1 LLIAHFADTHVG
13 VKLYGF
19 EWSLEAVVEHF
30 KNAVEKALEER
41 VNAIVFSG
49 DLFDK
54 PHPPNKALKAVIETV
69 HRAVERGVRVY
80 SVLGEHDLP
89 KVADIPPQHLIPGLR
104 TPFREEGL
112 LDCFT
117 VSGVEYCIAGV
128 NHIPLKYGKALKQKL
143 LGLIESTA
151 SKAGWRGVLALH
163 QNIVN
168 FMKFEPGLELS
179 EMPSKPMYIA
189 MGHIHRRI
197 IFTREGGQVVAYPG
211 SLEIVRRDEVVEWK
225 QSGKGFYLVDLS
237 GDTARVEKV
246 DVEVIPQEVVEAD
259 VQNLEKSIAQ
269 AAAKLPRDKRS
280 ILHVIAVLKPS
291 EKADVVGLVKSAVLR
306 FSQNISVR
314 IEKRYVEERAGEA
327 LAAEPVSEVD
337 AIAEV
342 LGGSQYRD
350 LAEKVYLLKQAVL
363 EGDEAAIDRLI
374 DEIAEHSYWST
385 RVKPPVITLPQ
396 TIKQSSKSGGKPVSG
411 KGLLSYLQ
419 R

>member
-1 LLIAHFADTHVG
+1 VNSMLLAHFADTHVG

-19 EWSLEAVVEHF
+19 EWSLEAVLEHF
-30 KNAVEKALEER
+30 RNAVERALEER

-89 KVADIPPQHLIPGLR
+89 KVADIPPQYLIPGLR
-104 TPFREEGL
+104 TPVREEGL
-112 LDCFT
+112 IDCFT

-128 NHIPLKYGKALKQKL
+128 NHIPLKYSRELKRKL
-143 LGLIESTA
+143 LGLIESTS

-179 EMPSKPMYIA
+179 EIPGKPMYIA

-197 IFTREGGQVVAYPG
+197 TYTRENGQVVAYPG
-211 SLEIVRRDEVVEWK
+211 SLEIVRRDEVEEWK
-225 QSGKGFYLVDLS
+225 QNGKGFYLVDLS

-259 VQNLEKSIAQ
+259 VQSLDKSVAQ

-280 ILHVIAVLKPS
+280 ILHVIAILKPS
-291 EKADVVGLVKSAVLR
+291 EKVDVAGLVKSVVSR

-314 IEKRYVEERAGEA
+314 IEKRYVEETGGEVSV
-327 LAAEPVSEVD
+327 AESVSEVD

-350 LAEKVYLLKQAVL
+350 LAEKIYMLKQAVL
-363 EGDEAAIDRLI
+363 EGDETAVDRLI
-374 DEIAEHSYWST
+374 DEITKHSYWTT
-385 RVKPPVITLPQ
+385 RVKPPVIMLPQ
-396 TIKQSSKSGGKPVSG
+396 TVKQSGSKPVSG